1 MLGQVAA
8 MRAFQ
13 LCFYAFLY
21 LYLNFYAFVFVF
33 EFSHFCLK
41 RGEMGG
47 WMDEG
52 FSISNFCAII
62 TQAD

>member
-1 MLGQVAA
+1 MQVAA

-13 LCFYAFLY
+13 LCFYAFVY
-21 LYLNFYAFVFVF
+21 LYLSFYAIICVFVF

-41 RGEMGG
+41 REEMGG